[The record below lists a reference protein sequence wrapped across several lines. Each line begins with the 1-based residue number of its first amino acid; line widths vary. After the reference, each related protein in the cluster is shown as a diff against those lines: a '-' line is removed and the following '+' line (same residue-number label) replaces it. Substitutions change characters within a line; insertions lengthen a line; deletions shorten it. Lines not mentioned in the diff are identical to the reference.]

1 MAFPGYWD
9 NPGAT
14 KEMIDEDGW
23 LHTGDL
29 GALDDGGLLA
39 ITGRKKDLIITVVG
53 KNVAPA
59 VLEDR
64 LRTHWLVSQCLIVGD
79 ARPYIGAMVT
89 IDPGAVRPVEGRP
102 RQAAGGDSGRPSR
115 RSRFAGGDPGGHGRG
130 QQGSISIRGDQEV
143 HDPRRGFPV
152 RRPRLLVSR
161 FGDA

>member
-1 MAFPGYWD
+1 MPLPAWP
-9 NPGAT
+9 PQTAT
-14 KEMIDEDGW
+14 P
-23 LHTGDL
+23 
-29 GALDDGGLLA
+29 A
-39 ITGRKKDLIITVVG
+39 VG
-53 KNVAPA
+53 MPVHRTSEYLRPARTSPA

-64 LRTHWLVSQCLIVGD
+64 LRTRWLVSQRVIIGD